1 MKVLLNVLLCLLVPV
16 SLTLGQ
22 DKPLELADV
31 EGNPHQPLK
40 VGDGKKAVVLLF
52 VSPYCPT
59 AGKFLPEFNA
69 SLPSSLS
76 RFPFTSCIPIL
87 RPRRPMPTSRPS

>member
-31 EGNPHQPLK
+31 EGNP
-40 VGDGKKAVVLLF
+40 
-52 VSPYCPT
+52 
-59 AGKFLPEFNA
+59 
-69 SLPSSLS
+69 
-76 RFPFTSCIPIL
+76 
-87 RPRRPMPTSRPS
+87 TSR